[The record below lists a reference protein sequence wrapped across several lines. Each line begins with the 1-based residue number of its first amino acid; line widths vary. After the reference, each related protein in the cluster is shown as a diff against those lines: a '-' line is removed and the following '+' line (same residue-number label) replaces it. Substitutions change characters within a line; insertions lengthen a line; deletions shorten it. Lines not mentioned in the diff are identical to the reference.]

1 MFNYGDDYLG
11 TLLTDGP
18 LAARCQPL
26 RRLRSDDFGPR
37 VQAVLRE
44 DDQTMVTV
52 RGVAIADAAWRRA
65 SRRLQGLASV
75 EHPYVA
81 SLLAYGRHEGLAY
94 LVHEH
99 DDGPRL
105 VHVLRERGGRL
116 PLAVLLPVFCQVV
129 QAVSEAHRRGVVVGA
144 VRPQDLRVVQAQD
157 EDLGIRVRNFGLDVV
172 LGVPAGRAKAVDHPS
187 IQRAPE
193 ADVGLAPSSDVFSLG
208 VLFVRLLTGPLPRIE
223 DPRQRVEHLRERM
236 VDAIDAGLVG
246 EGLGMRI
253 AQTLDEDATRR
264 PYDATRVLERLL
276 DVVPASRLRLSVDAS
291 ARAPAAADH
300 SATHWP
306 ARQWTVL
313 DAWERPAGA
322 RPERRRSTFGA
333 NARAN
338 ARAKARAGEV
348 VAHEGSSAEV
358 PVVSGATVRVP
369 PVSPRR
375 VSLGRRLRRVA
386 LGIGLLSTA
395 SAVAVAATVREA
407 PAASTPAALIP
418 AASGPAPLEPSTLLV
433 SSTVDGELVVD
444 GRVVGRTNAAVSLEP
459 GVHVVRVQAH
469 AHRAW
474 RSRVD
479 VRPGQSLQ
487 VTAVLPSASSEPMR
501 SVSTPSVPAPSA
513 VAVSHQ
519 PRHD

>member
-1 MFNYGDDYLG
+1 MFNYRDDYLG
-11 TLLTDGP
+11 TLLTNGP

-37 VQAVLRE
+37 VQAVLR
-44 DDQTMVTV
+44 DDDETMVTV

-65 SRRLQGLASV
+65 SRRLQAVASV

-129 QAVSEAHRRGVVVGA
+129 QAVGEAHRRGVVVGA

-157 EDLGIRVRNFGLDVV
+157 EDLGIRIRNFGLDVV
-172 LGVPAGRAKAVDHPS
+172 LGVPAGRTKSVDHPS
-187 IQRAPE
+187 ILRAPE
-193 ADVGLAPSSDVFSLG
+193 ADIGLAPSSDVFSLG

-223 DPRQRVEHLRERM
+223 DPRERVEHLRERM

-253 AQTLDEDATRR
+253 ADTLDEDATRR
-264 PYDATRVLERLL
+264 PYDATRLLERLL
-276 DVVPASRLRLSVDAS
+276 DVVPASRLRLSVDANAS
-291 ARAPAAADH
+291 APAAADH

-313 DAWERPAGA
+313 DAWERPSGA
-322 RPERRRSTFGA
+322 RPGRRRSTVG
-333 NARAN
+333 ARAE
-338 ARAKARAGEV
+338 ARAARAVE
-348 VAHEGSSAEV
+348 HDGSSAEV
-358 PVVSGATVRVP
+358 PVVSGATVRVAP
-369 PVSPRR
+369 ISSRR
-375 VSLGRRLRRVA
+375 VSPGRRLRRVA

-407 PAASTPAALIP
+407 PAASSPAAMVP

-433 SSTVDGELVVD
+433 SSSVDGELVVD
-444 GRVVGRTNAAVSLEP
+444 GRVVGRTNAAVALEP
-459 GVHVVRVQAH
+459 GVHVVRVQAP

-487 VTAVLPSASSEPMR
+487 VTAVLASASTEPMR
-501 SVSTPSVPAPSA
+501 SVSTRPVPGPSA
-513 VAVSHQ
+513 VVVSHQ
-519 PRHD
+519 PRGD